1 MATGTGQLEQLE
13 REARDAIARASSLQ
27 ELREVRAR
35 HLGRKGALSSLLRG
49 IGELAPDARAA
60 AGEALNRAAARV
72 EALATERQAALEREA
87 ADRSLAE
94 HVLDASL
101 PGLAP
106 PRGHLHPVTLIEREM
121 AEFFR
126 GLGFSVEEGPEVES
140 EWNNFDAL
148 RIAADHPSRDSQDTF
163 FVEGGNVLRTHTSP
177 VQIRAMTGRTPPF
190 RFIAPGRVFRVDHDA
205 THSPFFHQIE
215 GFIVDEHTSFGDMK
229 GVLYAFARHLMGP
242 DVRLRFRAHFFPFTE
257 PSAEFDFSWPGGWL
271 EWGGCGM
278 IHPGVLENCGID
290 SRRYQGFAFGMTIDR
305 TAMQRFALPNIH
317 LMFEGDVRVLE
328 QIG

>member
-1 MATGTGQLEQLE
+1 MATGTGQLELLE
-13 REARDAIARASSLQ
+13 REACEAIARASSLQ
-27 ELREVRAR
+27 VLREARAR
-35 HLGRKGALSSLLRG
+35 YLGRKGALSALLRG

-72 EALATERQAALEREA
+72 EALAAERQTALEREA

-101 PGLAP
+101 PGAAP
-106 PRGHLHPVTLIEREM
+106 PRGHLHPVTLIAREM
-121 AEFFR
+121 EEFFG

-148 RIAADHPSRDSQDTF
+148 RIAADHPSRDSHDTF

-190 RFIAPGRVFRVDHDA
+190 RFIAPGRVFRVDHSSTKSA
-205 THSPFFHQIE
+205 FFHQIE
-215 GFIVDEHTSFGDMK
+215 GFIVDEHTTFGDLK
-229 GVLYAFARHLMGP
+229 GVLYAFARQLMGP
-242 DVRLRFRAHFFPFTE
+242 EVRLRFRAHFFPFTE
-257 PSAEFDFSWPGGWL
+257 PSAEIDFSWNGGWL

-290 SRRYQGFAFGMTIDR
+290 SRRYQGFAFGMGMDR
-305 TAMQRFALPNIH
+305 SAMQRCGIPNIH
-317 LMFEGDVRVLE
+317 LMLDGDVRVLE
-328 QIG
+328 QVG

>member
-1 MATGTGQLEQLE
+1 MASGSGQLELLE
-13 REARDAIARASSLQ
+13 REACEAIARAASLQ
-27 ELREVRAR
+27 ELRETRAR
-35 HLGRKGALSSLLRG
+35 YLGRKGSIAALLRG
-49 IGELAPDARAA
+49 IGELAPEARSAE
-60 AGEALNRAAARV
+60 GVALNLAAARV
-72 EALATERQAALEREA
+72 EALAAERQRALERA
-87 ADRSLAE
+87 DADRSLAE
-94 HVLDASL
+94 HVLDATL

-106 PRGHLHPVTLIEREM
+106 VRGHLHPITLMEREM

-190 RFIAPGRVFRVDHDA
+190 RFIAPGRVFRVDHSS
-205 THSPFFHQIE
+205 TKSPFFHQIE
-215 GFIVDEHTSFGDMK
+215 GFIVDEHTSFGDLK

-257 PSAEFDFSWPGGWL
+257 PSAEIDFSWQDGWL

-290 SRRYQGFAFGMTIDR
+290 SRRYQGFAFGMGMDR
-305 TAMQRFALPNIH
+305 SAMQRCGIPNIH
-317 LMFEGDVRVLE
+317 LMLDGDVRVLE